1 MSAHKVFGIAGWKNS
16 GKTVLI
22 EALVREFVS
31 RDYRVATIKHA
42 HHDFD
47 IDVPGKDSYRHRAAG
62 AREVL
67 VASSKRWALI
77 HELRDENEPALDELL
92 AHLAPCDL
100 VLVEGFKRGPHPKLE
115 VVRGLRS
122 EGLIAD
128 RDRTVC
134 AIASD
139 DQEIATRLPRF
150 PLCAAP
156 AIADFICET
165 LVLAP
170 RSPPLSDLEP

>member
-1 MSAHKVFGIAGWKNS
+1 MSTHKVFGIAGWKNS

-31 RDYRVATIKHA
+31 RGYRVATIKHA

-92 AHLAPCDL
+92 AHIAPCDL
-100 VLVEGFKRGPHPKLE
+100 VLVEGFKHGPHPKLE
-115 VVRGLRS
+115 VVRGPRP
-122 EGLIAD
+122 EGSIAD
-128 RDRTVC
+128 GDRTVC

-139 DQEIATRLPRF
+139 DRELATLLPRF
-150 PLCAAP
+150 PLSAAST
-156 AIADFICET
+156 IADFICET

-170 RSPPLSDLEP
+170 RSRPLSDLEP